1 MEAPD
6 IFVSAP
12 DPSGEMHAAR
22 MLERLKE
29 LAPGLTL
36 RGIGG
41 PAMQGCG
48 VELLCTQDRLA
59 VMGLV
64 EVLAHLPFFLRL
76 MADIRASWRRRRP
89 SLVILVDFPDFNL
102 RLAAEARKLGIP
114 VLYYISPQVW
124 AWRQGRKNRIAELTD
139 RLAAVF
145 PFEVDFYR
153 GTGAHVEY
161 VGHPLLETLA
171 PQPDT
176 TAFRARWGL
185 DPSRPLVG
193 LLPGSRA
200 QELERHL
207 PAFLDAAARLRQARP
222 ELQLAVGLLPHIAAR
237 LSKEEHAV
245 MRSLDLREVTADSAA
260 LICASRLLLSKSGT
274 VSLEAV
280 LHGTPLI
287 IGYRTSFLSYTL
299 ARRLVKVSHIGM
311 PNLLDP
317 DPQIPELVQDQLT
330 GERLCA
336 LALELLEESSPRR
349 AAILAQCAR
358 VREHLRTGKPASLR
372 VAEIALEMCN
382 RPAEGA

>member
-1 MEAPD
+1 MDAPD

-22 MLERLKE
+22 MLERLQG
-29 LAPGLTL
+29 LAPGLTV

-41 PAMQGCG
+41 PAMQERG

-64 EVLAHLPFFLRL
+64 EVIAHLPFFLRL
-76 MADIRASWRRRRP
+76 MADIRAAWRRRRP
-89 SLVILVDFPDFNL
+89 DLLVLVDFPDFNL
-102 RLAAEARKLGIP
+102 GLAAEARKLGIP

-124 AWRQGRKNRIAELTD
+124 AWRQGRKRRIAALAD
-139 RLAAVF
+139 RLAVVF

-153 GTGAHVEY
+153 DTGARVEY
-161 VGHPLLETLA
+161 VGHPLMETLA
-171 PQPDT
+171 PRPDT
-176 TAFRARWGL
+176 AAFFARWGL
-185 DPSRPLVG
+185 DPSRPIVG

-207 PAFLDAAARLRQARP
+207 SVFLEAAARLHQARP
-222 ELQLAVGLLPHIAAR
+222 EVQFALGLLPHIAAR
-237 LSKEEHAV
+237 LSAQQRDSIGRLEI
-245 MRSLDLREVTADSAA
+245 REVTSDSAA

-274 VSLEAV
+274 VTLEAA
-280 LHGTPLI
+280 LHGTPLV
-287 IGYRTSFLSYTL
+287 IGYRTSSLSYAL

-317 DPQIPELVQDQLT
+317 DPQIPELVQNELT
-330 GERLCA
+330 GKRLCG
-336 LALELLEESSPRR
+336 LALEILEDSSPRR

-358 VREHLRTGKPASLR
+358 VREHLRSAKAASLR
-372 VAEIALEMCN
+372 VAEIALEMC
-382 RPAEGA
+382 RSRGEGA